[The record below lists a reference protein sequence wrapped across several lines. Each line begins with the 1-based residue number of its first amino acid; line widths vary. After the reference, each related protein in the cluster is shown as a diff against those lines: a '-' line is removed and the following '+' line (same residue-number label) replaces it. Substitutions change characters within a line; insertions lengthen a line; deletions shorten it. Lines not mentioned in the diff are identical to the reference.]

1 MIKTAVV
8 VVLGAAAA
16 AAAWWFLAPPALGGK
31 TSLAIVAGRSMY
43 PTFER
48 NDLVFVRPS
57 SSYRVGDVVAYRSA
71 LLHRVVLHRVVAVR
85 GARYTFKG
93 DNNSFFDPERPAAS
107 AFIGK
112 RWFSI
117 PAVGRLA
124 AFLHTPWIAAMLTA
138 LLVLALGLGGAAQA
152 APTRVPG

>member
-16 AAAWWFLAPPALGGK
+16 AAAWWFLAPPSLGGS
-31 TSLAIVAGRSMY
+31 TSLAIVDGNSMH

-48 NDLVFVRPS
+48 NDLVFIRPA
-57 SSYRVGDVVAYRSA
+57 SSYRVGDVVAYHST
-71 LLHRVVLHRVVAVR
+71 LLDRVVLHRVVAVDD
-85 GARYTFKG
+85 GRYTFKG
-93 DNNSFFDPERPAAS
+93 DNNDFLDPERPTAS

-112 RWFSI
+112 RWFGL

-124 AFLHTPWIAAMLTA
+124 TFLHTPWIAAALAA
-138 LLVLALGLGGAAQA
+138 LLVLACGLGGARQL
-152 APTRVPG
+152 APTRAPG

>member
-16 AAAWWFLAPPALGGK
+16 AAAWWFLAPPALGGS
-31 TSLAIVAGRSMY
+31 TSLAIVDGNSMF

-48 NDLVFVRPS
+48 NDLVFLRPS
-57 SSYRVGDVVAYRSA
+57 SAYRVRDVVAYHST

-85 GARYTFKG
+85 DGRYTFKG
-93 DNNSFFDPERPAAS
+93 DNNNFLDPEQPAGS

-117 PAVGRLA
+117 PALGRLA
-124 AFLHTPWIAAMLTA
+124 TFLHTPWIAAVFAA
-138 LLVLALGLGGAAQA
+138 LLVLAWGLGGAPEPEPAR
-152 APTRVPG
+152 APG